1 MKKTDMAKSSAKKL
15 MGKMNA
21 PGTPGFGNATEAT
34 VDRREQ
40 RKLDQALGLVPFAI
54 KLNSTLILNLE
65 AAAKERGLDLNAFVA
80 ELLSNGLANKGAA

>member
-15 MGKMNA
+15 IGKMNA
-21 PGTPGFGNATEAT
+21 PGSPVFGHATAAT

-54 KLNSTLILNLE
+54 KLNSELILKVE
-65 AAAKERGLDLNAFVA
+65 AEAKTRRIDLNVFVA
-80 ELLSNGLANKGAA
+80 ELLSKALIS